1 MAPRM
6 IDEKDAAILNIL
18 QEGIDL
24 VERPFQAIGER
35 AGLTEEEVMARIA
48 ELKNG
53 TIRQISAI
61 FDTRTLGYSS
71 SLVAA
76 RIAPERLDEAA
87 AIINRHPGV
96 THNYKRN
103 HSFNLWFTLAV
114 PPNSRLGLEETTRIL
129 GEQAGVEA
137 IRMLPTLKLFKIGV
151 NLDMSGKQD
160 LTKTKAAP
168 QYREE
173 DRSQASRVVTEQDI
187 RMIRELQKDLPIVPR
202 PFDQWAANAGVTV
215 QELLEG
221 ARAFVEKK
229 QMRRYSAVLNHRK
242 AGYTANGMGVWVVP
256 PERTDE
262 VGYRMA
268 EFKAVSHCYLRPV
281 YEDWPYNIFTMVH
294 GRSVDECESIL
305 QAIEDETGIRERI
318 TLYSTKEYKKT
329 RVSYF
334 TPEMDAWE
342 DEVIRHGGAGTAAAE
357 GEMGYATGK
366 N

>member
-1 MAPRM
+1 MSVKT
-6 IDEKDAAILNIL
+6 IDEKDAEILTIL

-24 VERPFQAIGER
+24 VERPYLAIADKVGLSEEDVMER
-35 AGLTEEEVMARIA
+35 IEAM
-48 ELKNG
+48 KKDK
-53 TIRQISAI
+53 IRQISAI
-61 FDTRTLGYSS
+61 FDTRTLGYTS

-76 RIAPERLDEAA
+76 RIKPERLDEAA
-87 AIINRHPGV
+87 AVINRHPGV

-103 HSFNLWFTLAV
+103 HDFNLWFTLAV
-114 PPNSRLGLEETTRIL
+114 PPNSRLGLERTIELL
-129 GEQAGVEA
+129 GQQADVEV

-173 DRSQASRVVTEQDI
+173 DRKNASRVVTERDI
-187 RMIRELQKDLPIVPR
+187 VMIRELQKDLPVVSR
-202 PFDQWAANAGVTV
+202 PFDQWAENAGVTV

-221 ARAFVEKK
+221 AKSFVEKK

-256 PERTDE
+256 EGRTDE
-262 VGYRMA
+262 VGYQMA
-268 EFKAVSHCYLRPV
+268 QFKAVSHCYLRPT

-294 GRSVDECESIL
+294 GRTVDECESIL
-305 QAIEDETGIRERI
+305 QAIEDETGIHDRI

-334 TPEMDAWE
+334 TPEMEAWE
-342 DEVIRHGGAGTAAAE
+342 DEVIRELSLDA
-357 GEMGYATGK
+357 
-366 N
+366 

>member
-1 MAPRM
+1 MH
-6 IDEKDAAILNIL
+6 
-18 QEGIDL
+18 
-24 VERPFQAIGER
+24 
-35 AGLTEEEVMARIA
+35 RIEA
-48 ELKNG
+48 LKKG

-76 RIAPERLDEAA
+76 RVKPERLDEAA
-87 AIINRHPGV
+87 EIINRHPGV

-103 HSFNLWFTLAV
+103 HDFNLWFTLAV
-114 PPNSRLGLEETTRIL
+114 PPNSRLGLEDTTKIL
-129 GEQAGVEA
+129 GRLADVEA
-137 IRMLPTLKLFKIGV
+137 IRLLPTLKLFKIGV

-160 LTKTKAAP
+160 LTKTKASP

-173 DRSQASRVVTEQDI
+173 DRSMASRVVTEQD
-187 RMIRELQKDLPIVPR
+187 MMLIRELQKDLPIVPR

-215 QELLEG
+215 QELLDG
-221 ARAFVEKK
+221 AKSFVAKK

-242 AGYTANGMGVWVVP
+242 AGYTANGMGVWTVP
-256 PERTDE
+256 PERSDE
-262 VGYRMA
+262 VGQQMA
-268 EFKAVSHCYLRPV
+268 EFKAVSHCYLRPT

-305 QAIEDETGIRERI
+305 QAIEDETGISDRI

-334 TPEMDAWE
+334 TPEMDVWE
-342 DEVIRHGGAGTAAAE
+342 EEVIRTLGLSV
-357 GEMGYATGK
+357 
-366 N
+366 

>member
-1 MAPRM
+1 MAVRPV
-6 IDEKDAAILNIL
+6 DELDAAILTIL

-24 VERPFQAIGER
+24 VERPFEAIAVKTG
-35 AGLTEEEVMARIA
+35 ADEEEVMRRIQQM
-48 ELKNG
+48 KKD

-76 RIAPERLDEAA
+76 RIAPDRLDEAA
-87 AIINRHPGV
+87 EIINRHPGV

-114 PPNSRLGLEETTRIL
+114 PPNSLLGLEKTVEIL
-129 GEQAGVEA
+129 GRLAQVEA
-137 IRMLPTLKLFKIGV
+137 IRLLPTLKLYKIGV

-173 DRSQASRVVTEQDI
+173 DRQKASKEITKRD
-187 RMIRELQKDLPIVPR
+187 MDLIRELQKDLPIVPR
-202 PFDQWAANAGVTV
+202 PFDQWAAHAGVTV

-221 ARAFVEKK
+221 ARSFVEKK

-256 PERTDE
+256 PERADE

-268 EFKAVSHCYLRPV
+268 QFKAVSHCYLRPS
-281 YEDWPYNIFTMVH
+281 YADWPYNIFTMVH

-305 QAIEDETGIRERI
+305 QAIEDETGITDRI

-334 TPEMDAWE
+334 TPEMEEWE
-342 DEVIRHGGAGTAAAE
+342 EAVIRELGLTV
-357 GEMGYATGK
+357 
-366 N
+366 

>member
-1 MAPRM
+1 MSLKS
-6 IDEKDAAILNIL
+6 IDEQDAAILTVL
-18 QEGIDL
+18 QDGIDL
-24 VERPFQAIGER
+24 VERPYEAIGQK
-35 AGLTEEEVMARIA
+35 AGLTEAEVMQRI
-48 ELKNG
+48 ESMKKDK
-53 TIRQISAI
+53 IRQISAI
-61 FDTRTLGYSS
+61 FDTRALGYSS

-76 RIAPERLDEAA
+76 RVSTEHLDAA
-87 AIINRHPGV
+87 AEIINRHPGV

-114 PPNSRLGLEETTRIL
+114 PPHSRLGLEETTRIL
-129 GEQAGVEA
+129 GKQAGVES
-137 IRMLPTLKLFKIGV
+137 IRLLPTLKLFKIGV

-173 DRSQASRVVTEQDI
+173 DRNSASREVTARD
-187 RMIRELQKDLPIVPR
+187 MALIRELQKDLPIVER
-202 PFDQWAANAGVTV
+202 PFDLWADNAGVTV

-221 ARAFVEKK
+221 ARNFVAKK

-256 PERTDE
+256 EDRTDE

-268 EFKAVSHCYLRPV
+268 QFKAVSHCYLRPV

-294 GRSVDECESIL
+294 GRSLDECESIL
-305 QAIEDETGIRERI
+305 QAIEDETGITDRI

-342 DEVIRHGGAGTAAAE
+342 ERVIRELGL
-357 GEMGYATGK
+357 
-366 N
+366 NV

>member
-1 MAPRM
+1 MSVNA
-6 IDEKDAAILNIL
+6 IDQTDAAILNML

-24 VERPFQAIGER
+24 VPQPFLAI
-35 AGLTEEEVMARIA
+35 ASKLGLTEEDVLQRVQTM
-48 ELKNG
+48 KKDK
-53 TIRQISAI
+53 IRQISAI

-103 HSFNLWFTLAV
+103 HDFNLWFTLAV
-114 PPNSRLGLEETTRIL
+114 PPNSRLGLERTVELL
-129 GEQAGVEA
+129 GQLAGVES

-151 NLDMSGKQD
+151 NLDMSGQED
-160 LTKTKAAP
+160 LTKTKSSP

-173 DRSQASRVVTEQDI
+173 DRKNASRIVTEHD
-187 RMIRELQKDLPIVPR
+187 MVLIRELQKDLPIVSH
-202 PFDQWAANAGVTV
+202 PFDAWAQNAGVTV
-215 QELLEG
+215 EELLAG

-229 QMRRYSAVLNHRK
+229 QMRRYSAVLNHRR
-242 AGYTANGMGVWVVP
+242 AGFTANGMGVWRVP
-256 PERTDE
+256 AERADE
-262 VGYRMA
+262 VGYKMA
-268 EFKAVSHCYLRPV
+268 EFKAVSHCYLRPT

-294 GRSVDECESIL
+294 GRSVDECEQIL

-334 TPEMDAWE
+334 TPEMDVWE
-342 DEVIRHGGAGTAAAE
+342 DEVIRE
-357 GEMGYATGK
+357 LK
-366 N
+366 LDV

>member
-1 MAPRM
+1 MSPRS
-6 IDEKDAAILNIL
+6 IDEQDAAILTIL

-24 VERPFQAIGER
+24 VERPFEAIGQK
-35 AGLTEEEVMARIA
+35 AGLSEDEVMLRIE
-48 ELKNG
+48 ELKKG

-76 RIAPERLDEAA
+76 RVNPERLDEAA
-87 AIINRHPGV
+87 EIINRHPGV

-103 HSFNLWFTLAV
+103 HDFNLWFTLAV
-114 PPNSRLGLEETTRIL
+114 PPNSRLGLEETTHIL
-129 GEQAGVEA
+129 GRLAGVEA
-137 IRMLPTLKLFKIGV
+137 IRLLPTLKLFKIGV

-173 DRSQASRVVTEQDI
+173 DRDKASRVVTEQD
-187 RMIRELQKDLPIVPR
+187 MVLIRELQKDLPIVPR

-221 ARAFVEKK
+221 AKSFVAKK

-242 AGYTANGMGVWVVP
+242 AGYTANGMGVWSVP
-256 PERTDE
+256 AERSDE
-262 VGYRMA
+262 VGQQMA
-268 EFKAVSHCYLRPV
+268 EFKAVSHCYLRPT

-294 GRSVDECESIL
+294 GRSLDECESIL

-334 TPEMDAWE
+334 TPEMDVWE
-342 DEVIRHGGAGTAAAE
+342 EEVIRQLGLSV
-357 GEMGYATGK
+357 
-366 N
+366 

>member
-1 MAPRM
+1 MSPRSV
-6 IDEKDAAILNIL
+6 DDKDAAILNIL

-24 VERPFQAIGER
+24 VERPFAAIGQK
-35 AGLTEEEVMARIA
+35 AGLSEDEVMLRIKEMKKGA
-48 ELKNG
+48 
-53 TIRQISAI
+53 IRQISAI

-87 AIINRHPGV
+87 EIINRHPGV

-103 HSFNLWFTLAV
+103 HNFNLWFTLAV
-114 PPNSRLGLEETTRIL
+114 PPNSRLGLEETTSIL
-129 GEQAGVEA
+129 GKLAGVES
-137 IRMLPTLKLFKIGV
+137 IRLLPTLKLFKIGV

-160 LTKTKAAP
+160 LTKSKAAP

-173 DRSQASRVVTEQDI
+173 DRSSASKVVTEKDI
-187 RMIRELQKDLPIVPR
+187 ILIRELQKDLPIVAR
-202 PFDQWAANAGVTV
+202 PFDLWAENAGVSV
-215 QELLEG
+215 EELLEG
-221 ARAFVEKK
+221 AKSFVAKK

-256 PERTDE
+256 PERADE

-268 EFKAVSHCYLRPV
+268 EFKAVSHCYLRPT

-305 QAIEDETGIRERI
+305 QAIEDETGIRDRM
-318 TLYSTKEYKKT
+318 TLYSSKEYKKT

-342 DEVIRHGGAGTAAAE
+342 EEVIRRLGLQV
-357 GEMGYATGK
+357 
-366 N
+366 

>member
-1 MAPRM
+1 MSVKT
-6 IDEKDAAILNIL
+6 IDENDAEILTIL

-24 VERPFQAIGER
+24 VERPYLAIAEKVD
-35 AGLTEEEVMARIA
+35 LSEEEVMSRIEA
-48 ELKNG
+48 MKKDK
-53 TIRQISAI
+53 IRQISAI

-76 RIAPERLDEAA
+76 RIKSERLEEAA

-103 HSFNLWFTLAV
+103 HEFNLWFTLAV
-114 PPNSRLGLEETTRIL
+114 PPNSRLGLERTVELL
-129 GEQAGVEA
+129 GKLADVEV
-137 IRMLPTLKLFKIGV
+137 IRLLPTLKLFKIGV

-160 LTKTKAAP
+160 LTKSKAAP

-173 DRSQASRVVTEQDI
+173 DRKNASRVVTERDI
-187 RMIRELQKDLPIVPR
+187 LLIRELQKDLPVVAR
-202 PFDQWAANAGVTV
+202 PFDQWAENAGVTV

-221 ARAFVEKK
+221 ARGFVEKK

-256 PERTDE
+256 EGRSDE
-262 VGYRMA
+262 VGYKMA
-268 EFKAVSHCYLRPV
+268 EYKAVSHCYLRPT

-294 GRSVDECESIL
+294 GRTLDECESIL
-305 QAIEDETGIRERI
+305 QAIEDETGIHDRI

-334 TPEMDAWE
+334 TPEMDQWE
-342 DEVIRHGGAGTAAAE
+342 EEAVREHGLDA
-357 GEMGYATGK
+357 
-366 N
+366 

>member
-1 MAPRM
+1 MSGKPV
-6 IDEKDAAILNIL
+6 DELDAAILTIL

-24 VERPFQAIGER
+24 VERPFLAIGQKT
-35 AGLTEEEVMARIA
+35 GLSEEEVISRI
-48 ELKNG
+48 EQMKKG

-71 SLVAA
+71 SLIAA

-87 AIINRHPGV
+87 AVINRHPGV

-103 HSFNLWFTLAV
+103 HSYNLWFTLAV
-114 PPNSRLGLEETTRIL
+114 PPNSRLGLEQTMDIL
-129 GEQAGVEA
+129 GRLAEVEA
-137 IRMLPTLKLFKIGV
+137 IRLLPTLKLYKIGV

-160 LTKTKAAP
+160 LTKTKTDP

-173 DRSQASRVVTEQDI
+173 DRRIASRVITPRD
-187 RMIRELQKDLPIVPR
+187 MSLIRELQKDLPLVPR
-202 PFDQWAANAGVTV
+202 PFDQWAVNAGVSV
-215 QELLEG
+215 EELLEG
-221 ARAFVEKK
+221 ARDFVAKK

-256 PERTDE
+256 GNRSDE
-262 VGYRMA
+262 VGQRMA
-268 EFKAVSHCYLRPV
+268 QFKAVSHCYLRPT

-305 QAIEDETGIRERI
+305 QAIEDETGITERI

-342 DEVIRHGGAGTAAAE
+342 EEVIAQLGL
-357 GEMGYATGK
+357 
-366 N
+366 NV